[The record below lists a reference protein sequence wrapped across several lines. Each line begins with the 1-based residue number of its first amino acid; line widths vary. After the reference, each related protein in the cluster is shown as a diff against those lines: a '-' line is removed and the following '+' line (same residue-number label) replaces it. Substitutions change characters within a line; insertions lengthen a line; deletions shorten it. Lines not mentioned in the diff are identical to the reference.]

1 MACNRRSAAGM
12 DRSVALGYRQS
23 GRVAMV
29 LAIILVL
36 AVLAAGGAWFA
47 LTYFASGPAES
58 EVASDSPESDVGS
71 GPPESDVA
79 SGSPDS
85 EVTSGTP
92 ESDVGFQMP
101 AWDEVRQ
108 GAEPEGGQPAPEA
121 RAEGTEGTEGTR
133 AASPPGVDPRV
144 LEIAENLNKPF
155 ARNAGQETAFTD
167 AYPRRALQMWIND
180 RAGIPGDMRDHF
192 MDSLVV
198 ASRGIGEDPRINRI
212 SSVPERVK
220 SIQEALFAYR
230 DEYVRRAEAYSERMA
245 AAEPTPPPATATEP
259 VEEPARAEADPR
271 ERPSA
276 VERGRG
282 ERGEEEAE
290 RAQAVAALRD
300 LLGAIE
306 RGEEAAP
313 PQVEADLREFI
324 GAVERGEVAPPQ
336 IEAALSELFRAAY
349 ERQAEAARAEAAS
362 RERPPVVEREEET
375 AQTKTDFRE
384 LLRSIEGVEEETAQG
399 ETDFRDLL
407 RAIEQGEEAVQADAK
422 PPRPVKPGPSLI
434 HFLILGIGVVA
445 FVIMVLLLLKG
456 GGEKSAPPQVD
467 PQE

>member
-1 MACNRRSAAGM
+1 MAWNRRSAAGM
-12 DRSVALGYRQS
+12 DRSVALGHRQS

-47 LTYFASGPAES
+47 LTYFASGPPES
-58 EVASDSPESDVGS
+58 EVATDSPESA
-71 GPPESDVA
+71 ESDVA
-79 SGSPDS
+79 SGSPES

-121 RAEGTEGTEGTR
+121 RTEGTEGTR

-230 DEYVRRAEAYSERMA
+230 DEYVRRAEAYSERIA
-245 AAEPTPPPATATEP
+245 AAEPPPPPATATEP
-259 VEEPARAEADPR
+259 REEAASAEADSR

-290 RAQAVAALRD
+290 RAQAVAALRE
-300 LLGAIE
+300 LLRAIE

-324 GAVERGEVAPPQ
+324 GAVERGEVATPQ

-456 GGEKSAPPQVD
+456 GEGKSAPPRVD
-467 PQE
+467 SQE